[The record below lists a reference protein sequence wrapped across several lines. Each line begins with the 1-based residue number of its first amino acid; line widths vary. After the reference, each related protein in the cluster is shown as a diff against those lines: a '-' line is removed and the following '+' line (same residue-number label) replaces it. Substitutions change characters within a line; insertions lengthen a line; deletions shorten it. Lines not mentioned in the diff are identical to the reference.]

1 MHSTCFGET
10 QKGGEMKK
18 VTRFGTLAATGLL
31 CGLLLG
37 ACGGGGSGG
46 DDNSDGSSGS
56 SSSAASSEASS
67 SSSSAV
73 TAYTCPATS
82 DTLYFCDD
90 FEAGTTDNWDLTPYG
105 VDGTSGD
112 ATFDVVE
119 TEDFEGA
126 TTHALKYTAGSS
138 SGNKVVALMKEATW
152 TAIGSPKDYYVE
164 ARIMPLTNSTTGNK
178 QLYMVSRYQDSS
190 NFYIGGLNVQN
201 STSTTKVELGYM
213 KSASLSRSK
222 QVLYAISNDTSWYK
236 VRFVVSG
243 SDMTIYVDGEEIGT
257 LSDSA
262 FASGRIGLFTNNK
275 SFYIDDIKVGDP
287 ADLPVLFTLSPSSTT
302 YTADAGDDPYEV
314 TVNASKADGSADTFT
329 VVSDNTSVVTV
340 TKGETTDTSTIVSLD
355 PVGVGTAN
363 ITFTSGSDP
372 TLVKTIVATVSEG
385 YTDST
390 ATYGLTSANVYP
402 APDATSAYADD
413 KLTLT
418 FDSTPTLGT
427 SGSIRIFDASTDEQ
441 VDRINLSGESD
452 SIGLSTRARG
462 VYTNPITID
471 GSTVTITPH
480 QGVLE
485 AGHQYY
491 IGISSTA
498 FTGAKINGVT
508 FAGIGKAAG
517 WAFTTTS
524 TYGASTSDTTITV
537 GPAGDSTVEYHAVQ
551 SALNFIMENNLSNV
565 TVSVKPGTYTELLYL
580 YNTSGI
586 TIRGSAD
593 ASTLTSTSTVIQYN
607 NYETLNSG
615 SGSASSGATSGGGR
629 SVFFSDSNDLLTL
642 EYLTLKNTHT
652 RSSLYSNQAETLYF
666 KTGSSLSRLI
676 AKHADF
682 YSEQDTLQLQGYA
695 WFYDTKV
702 SGNVD
707 FIWGNNYI
715 SLFEN
720 SIIEMLGDSNYP
732 ATVSGYENG
741 TGGYILQART
751 YSGYTGFVFLN
762 DNLTYAD
769 GPAGVAVA
777 TGSNAA
783 TYLARAASGTWVD
796 NIAYINCKMDT
807 HITEQGWADGVSSNP
822 SPNPSTATA
831 TEGWREYNS
840 MDMSGA
846 TLTHTSSAYHE
857 LTSTELSS
865 AGLETRSGIFTT
877 IGWSPTDSDTA
888 VHTLK

>member
-1 MHSTCFGET
+1 
-10 QKGGEMKK
+10 MKK
-18 VTRFGTLAATGLL
+18 VSQFGTLAATSLL
-31 CGLLLG
+31 CGMLLA
-37 ACGGGGSGG
+37 ACGGGSSGG
-46 DDNSDGSSGS
+46 DDNSGSSS
-56 SSSAASSEASS
+56 STSSSAASSEASS
-67 SSSSAV
+67 SSSTA

-112 ATFDVVE
+112 ATFEVVD

-126 TTHALKYTAGSS
+126 TTKALKYTAGSS

-152 TAIGSPKDYYVE
+152 AAIGSPTNYYVE

-190 NFYIGGLNVQN
+190 NFYIGGLNVQS
-201 STSTTKVELGYM
+201 STSSTKVELGYM
-213 KSASLSRSK
+213 KSASLSRAK
-222 QVLYAISNDTSWYK
+222 QVSYALSNDTSWYK
-236 VRFVVSG
+236 VRFVVEDST
-243 SDMTIYVDGEEIGT
+243 MTIYVDGEEIGT
-257 LSDSA
+257 LTDSD

-302 YTADAGDDPYEV
+302 YTADEGDDPYDV

-329 VVSDNTSVVTV
+329 VVSDNTDVVTV
-340 TKGETTDTSTIVSLD
+340 TKGETTDTSTIVSLN
-355 PVGVGTAN
+355 PIGVGTAN

-385 YTDST
+385 YTDSA
-390 ATYGLTSANVYP
+390 ATYSLTSSDVFP
-402 APDATSAYADD
+402 APGTTSAYGDD

-427 SGSIRIFDASTDEQ
+427 SGSIRIFDSSTDEQ

-452 SIGLSTRARG
+452 SIGTSTRARG

-480 QGVLE
+480 QGALE
-485 AGHQYY
+485 AGHTYY
-491 IGISSTA
+491 VGISSTA
-498 FTGAKINGVT
+498 FTGATINGVT

-517 WAFTTTS
+517 WGFTTAS
-524 TYGASTSDTTITV
+524 TYGASTTDTTITV
-537 GPAGDSTVEYHAVQ
+537 GPAGDSSVQYHSVQ
-551 SALNFIMENNLSNV
+551 SALNFIMENSLSNV
-565 TVSVKPGTYTELLYL
+565 TVAVSPGTYTELLYL
-580 YNTSGI
+580 YNTTGV
-586 TIRGSAD
+586 TIKG
-593 ASTLTSTSTVIQYN
+593 TSTDPADTVIQYN

-615 SGSASSGATSGGGR
+615 SGSGAAGATSGGGR
-629 SVFFSDSNDLLTL
+629 SVFLSESNDLLTL

-652 RSSLYSNQAETLYF
+652 RSSLYSNQAETIYF
-666 KTGSSLSRLI
+666 KTSSTANSRLI

-682 YSEQDTLQLQGYA
+682 YSEQDTLQLQGYT

-707 FIWGNNYI
+707 FIWGANYI

-720 SIIEMLGDSNYP
+720 SIIEMLGDSYYP
-732 ATVSGYENG
+732 STTSGYENG
-741 TGGYILQART
+741 TGGYIMQART
-751 YSGYTGFVFLN
+751 YSGYKGFVFLN
-762 DNLTYAD
+762 DNLTYAN

-777 TGSNAA
+777 TGDYAA

-796 NIAYINCKMDT
+796 NIAYVNCKMDT
-807 HITEQGWADGVSSNP
+807 HIAAKGWADNVSSNP
-822 SPNPSTATA
+822 EPNPSTATA
-831 TEGWREYNS
+831 DSGWREYNS
-840 MDMSGA
+840 MDMDGN
-846 TLTHTSSAYHE
+846 TLTAHTSSDY
-857 LTSTELSS
+857 LQLSS
-865 AGLETRSGIFTT
+865 TQASEAGLLSRDDVFTS
-877 IGWSPTDSDTA
+877 ISWAPTDSDTA